1 MQALYFFHEIIRLTI
16 WKLRSTK
23 RGSIRVVFLLHSYIY
38 MTVISWPIEIIE
50 KVNLKMTTLLAELQ
64 FHLRGNHISGVQQ

>member
-1 MQALYFFHEIIRLTI
+1 
-16 WKLRSTK
+16 
-23 RGSIRVVFLLHSYIY
+23 